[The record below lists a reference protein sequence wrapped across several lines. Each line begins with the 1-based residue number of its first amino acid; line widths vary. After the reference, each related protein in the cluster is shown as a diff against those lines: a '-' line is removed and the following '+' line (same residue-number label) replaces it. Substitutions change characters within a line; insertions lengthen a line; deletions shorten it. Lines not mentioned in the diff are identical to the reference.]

1 MPEEPAR
8 IAPLTD
14 TGGRGWRAWLGPA
27 PRWANT
33 LRFRIAAPFL
43 LLAVLIFSVLYPV
56 LSSSIK
62 EEYMSRISDET
73 QSQARIAAYAVA
85 DARARGDT
93 DQQVADMIAHF
104 GQLSGDRYTFIDTQG
119 EVLADTVADP
129 ATMENHAHR
138 PEVEDAVANGI
149 GEYRRLSDT
158 VGRSFLYVAVLVP
171 DESGSVLRVAVPVTE
186 IDRVVGDM
194 GRSIVGAVLS
204 SLALS
209 LLASWL
215 ISGWLSRPLQALRGQ
230 ARAVAEGDYSAR
242 VEPSSIVELR
252 DVGRSFNVMA
262 SRLEDVIEEREQTSL
277 RLEAIMANLVDGVVL
292 TDGDGQVLRMNAAAQ
307 GMFDTTEEEAIGRP
321 FVQVARDHELWLV
334 LRDALEGKKKPTAT
348 VEHGVERA
356 SLLISARS
364 IEDDGERLGLVV
376 LRDVTEIRRL
386 ELVRREF
393 VANVS
398 HELRTPL
405 TSIRAMVETLE
416 AGAIEEPGMAMDFL
430 GRIVGEVDRLN
441 ALVEDLLDFARLEA
455 GRAPLR
461 LERVHIGEV
470 IRVGAERLRP
480 QIERARLDLH
490 FEIAED
496 LPEMEVDVGRIEQV
510 MVNLLHNAIKFTP
523 AGGHITVRVA
533 QRKNRV
539 YVEVQ
544 DTGVGIPE
552 EEQARLFERFYKS
565 DKARRSEGTGLG
577 LAIAKNIVQWHG
589 GKISVTSAPGEGST
603 FTFWLPLG
611 RKKALRRARRHA
623 LGLL

>member
-1 MPEEPAR
+1 MSETPVESATGPA
-8 IAPLTD
+8 T
-14 TGGRGWRAWLGPA
+14 TGRGWRGRLGPA
-27 PRWANT
+27 PRWTNT
-33 LRFRIAAPFL
+33 LRFRIAVPFL
-43 LLAVLIFSVLYPV
+43 LLAVVIFGILYMV
-56 LSSSIK
+56 LSNTI
-62 EEYMSRISDET
+62 EDEYISRISDET
-73 QSQARIAAYAVA
+73 RSQARIAAYAVA

-93 DQQVADMIAHF
+93 DQQVVDIISHF
-104 GQLSGDRYTFIDTQG
+104 GGLTGDRYTLIDPEG
-119 EVLADTVADP
+119 VVLADTVADP
-129 ATMENHAHR
+129 STMENHAHR
-138 PEVEDAVANGI
+138 PEVEDAVSDGI

-158 VGRSFLYVAVLVP
+158 VGRSFLYVAVMVP
-171 DESGSVLRVAVPVTE
+171 DESGTVLRVAVPVTE
-186 IDRVVGDM
+186 INRVAGDM
-194 GRSIVGAVLS
+194 GRSLIVAVLT

-215 ISGWLSRPLQALRGQ
+215 ISGRLSRPLEALQVQ
-230 ARAVAEGDYSAR
+230 ARAVAGGDYSAR
-242 VEPSSIVELR
+242 VEPSTVVELR

-292 TDGDGQVLRMNAAAQ
+292 TDGEGQVLRMNAAAA
-307 GMFDTTEEEAIGRP
+307 GMFDTSEDEALGRP
-321 FVQVARDHELWLV
+321 FVQVTRDHELWLV

-348 VEHGVERA
+348 VEHGVEMA
-356 SLLISARS
+356 SLLITARR

-376 LRDVTEIRRL
+376 LRDVTDIRRL

-416 AGAIEEPGMAMDFL
+416 AGAIEEPGMAVDFL

-461 LERVHIGEV
+461 LERVNIGEAV
-470 IRVGAERLRP
+470 RVGAERLRP
-480 QIERARLDLH
+480 QMERARLDLR
-490 FEIAED
+490 FEIGDD

-523 AGGHITVRVA
+523 AEGQVTVRVE

-539 YVEVQ
+539 YVDVQ

-577 LAIAKNIVQWHG
+577 LAIAKNIVQSHG
-589 GKISVTSAPGEGST
+589 GKITVTSAQGEGST

-611 RKKALRRARRHA
+611 RKKAIKRARRHA

>member
-1 MPEEPAR
+1 MSETPAESPTVP
-8 IAPLTD
+8 ASP
-14 TGGRGWRAWLGPA
+14 GRGWRARLGPA
-27 PRWANT
+27 PRWTNT
-33 LRFRIAAPFL
+33 LRFRIAVPFL
-43 LLAVLIFSVLYPV
+43 LLAVFVFSILYMV
-56 LSSSIK
+56 LSNSI
-62 EEYMSRISDET
+62 EDEYVSRISDET
-73 QSQARIAAYAVA
+73 RSQARIAAYAVA
-85 DARARGDT
+85 DARARGDS
-93 DQQVADMIAHF
+93 DQQVVDIINHF
-104 GQLSGDRYTFIDTQG
+104 GGLTGDRYTLIDPDG
-119 EVLADTVADP
+119 VVLADTVADP

-138 PEVEDAVANGI
+138 PEVEDAVSDGI

-158 VGRSFLYVAVLVP
+158 VGRSFLYVAVMVP
-171 DESGSVLRVAVPVTE
+171 DESGTVLRVAVPVTE
-186 IDRVVGDM
+186 INRVVGDM
-194 GRSIVGAVLS
+194 GRSLVLAVLT

-215 ISGWLSRPLQALRGQ
+215 ISGRLSRPLEALRVQ
-230 ARAVAEGDYSAR
+230 ARAVAGGDYSAR
-242 VEPSSIVELR
+242 VEPSTVVELR

-262 SRLEDVIEEREQTSL
+262 SRLEDVIDEREQTSL

-292 TDGDGQVLRMNAAAQ
+292 TDGDGMVLRMNAAAA
-307 GMFDTTEEEAIGRP
+307 GMFGTSEEEALGRP
-321 FVQVARDHELWLV
+321 FVQVTRDHELWLV
-334 LRDALEGKKKPTAT
+334 LRDALVGKKKPTAT

-356 SLLISARS
+356 SLLITARG
-364 IEDDGERLGLVV
+364 IDDDGERLGLVV
-376 LRDVTEIRRL
+376 LRDVTDIRRL

-416 AGAIEEPGMAMDFL
+416 AGAIEEPGMAVDFL

-461 LERVHIGEV
+461 LERMRIGEV
-470 IRVGAERLRP
+470 VRVGAERLRP
-480 QIERARLDLH
+480 QMERARLDLR
-490 FEIAED
+490 FEIEDD

-523 AGGHITVRVA
+523 AGGNVTVRVE

-577 LAIAKNIVQWHG
+577 LAIAKNIVQSHG
-589 GKISVTSAPGEGST
+589 GKITVTSAQGEGST

-611 RKKALRRARRHA
+611 RKKAIKRARRHA

>member
-1 MPEEPAR
+1 M
-8 IAPLTD
+8 
-14 TGGRGWRAWLGPA
+14 
-27 PRWANT
+27 
-33 LRFRIAAPFL
+33 PFL
-43 LLAVLIFSVLYPV
+43 LLAVFVFGILYMV
-56 LSSSIK
+56 LSNSI
-62 EEYMSRISDET
+62 EDEYISRISDET
-73 QSQARIAAYAVA
+73 RSQARIAAYAIA

-93 DQQVADMIAHF
+93 DQQVVDIISHF
-104 GQLSGDRYTFIDTQG
+104 GELTGDRYTLIDPDG
-119 EVLADTVADP
+119 VVLADTVADP

-138 PEVEDAVANGI
+138 PEVEDAVSDGI

-158 VGRSFLYVAVLVP
+158 VGRSFLYVAVMVP
-171 DESGSVLRVAVPVTE
+171 DESGTVLRVAVPVTE
-186 IDRVVGDM
+186 INRVVGDM
-194 GRSIVGAVLS
+194 GRSLILAVLT
-204 SLALS
+204 SLVLS
-209 LLASWL
+209 LVASWL
-215 ISGWLSRPLQALRGQ
+215 ISGRLSRPLEALRVQ
-230 ARAVAEGDYSAR
+230 ARAVAGGDYSAR
-242 VEPSSIVELR
+242 VEPSSVVELR

-292 TDGDGQVLRMNAAAQ
+292 TDGEGMVLRMNAAAA
-307 GMFDTTEEEAIGRP
+307 GMFDTSEEEAFGRP
-321 FVQVARDHELWLV
+321 FVQVTRDHELWLV
-334 LRDALEGKKKPTAT
+334 LRDALGGKKKPTAT

-356 SLLISARS
+356 SLLITARG
-364 IEDDGERLGLVV
+364 IDDDGERLGLVV
-376 LRDVTEIRRL
+376 LRDVTDIRRL

-416 AGAIEEPGMAMDFL
+416 AGAIEEPGMAVDFL

-461 LERVHIGEV
+461 LERVNIGEV
-470 IRVGAERLRP
+470 VRVGAERLRP
-480 QIERARLDLH
+480 QMERARLDLR
-490 FEIAED
+490 FEIGDD

-523 AGGHITVRVA
+523 AGGHVTVRVE

-539 YVEVQ
+539 YVDVQ

-552 EEQARLFERFYKS
+552 DEQARLFERFYKS

-577 LAIAKNIVQWHG
+577 LAIAKNIVQSHG
-589 GKISVTSAPGEGST
+589 GKITVTSAQGEGST
-603 FTFWLPLG
+603 FSFWLPLG